1 MTRPCNRLWE
11 IDQYREG
18 RLSVHGANSF
28 RRHLRACADCRGQTE
43 RDEALRKLARQLP
56 DRGPADLAL
65 RRLKSRV
72 LRDTA
77 LGLPA
82 RPALGRRWRVAVSI
96 WALGVAAMLLVA
108 SRLAPR
114 ASVASSALGTTVT
127 RPAPEVPLGPVS
139 QALAGSVVAASGA
152 RWSQTRKGDFERVQL
167 DEGAIRV
174 HVRSQASGER
184 FLVMTPDG
192 EIEVRGTTFDA
203 SVEHGATKY
212 VHVDEGVVELRL
224 RDRGVTL
231 LFANETYNA
240 PAMAAVSGVSPRPQR
255 VPVPPPTPRV
265 PPAATHPEDD
275 DIAYTAAIDLLHQGR
290 FDQAASAFHAL
301 ALAAPG
307 TPQAED
313 ASFLEAVAIAR
324 AGRTDAA
331 ALAAEHYLASFPD
344 SFHRKEATIL
354 VIRAASE
361 RGDCGKARAMI
372 ASWKNDSLEPNLRS
386 ALGPCGGGLR

>member
-1 MTRPCNRLWE
+1 
-11 IDQYREG
+11 
-18 RLSVHGANSF
+18 
-28 RRHLRACADCRGQTE
+28 
-43 RDEALRKLARQLP
+43 
-56 DRGPADLAL
+56 
-65 RRLKSRV
+65 V

-82 RPALGRRWRVAVSI
+82 GPALGRRWRVAVSI
-96 WALGVAAMLLVA
+96 LALGVAAMLLVA

-114 ASVASSALGTTVT
+114 ASVASSSLRTTVT
-127 RPAPEVPLGPVS
+127 RPVPEVPLGPVS
-139 QALAGSVVAASGA
+139 EALAGSVVAASGA

-174 HVRSQASGER
+174 HVRSQVSGER

-192 EIEVRGTTFDA
+192 EIEVRGTTFDV

-212 VHVDEGVVELRL
+212 VHVDEGVVELRI
-224 RDRGVTL
+224 RDRGVTI

-240 PAMAAVSGVSPRPQR
+240 PAPAIATVSR
-255 VPVPPPTPRV
+255 VPARPPPVSVPPPAPRV
-265 PPAATHPEDD
+265 PRTATRSEDD
-275 DIAYTAAIDLLHQGR
+275 DIAYAAAIDLLHQGR
-290 FDQAASAFHAL
+290 SDQAASAFHAL

-344 SFHRKEATIL
+344 SFHRKEATTL

-361 RGDCGKARAMI
+361 LGDCGKARAMI
-372 ASWKNDSLEPNLRS
+372 ASWKDDSLEPNLRS
-386 ALGPCGGGLR
+386 ALGSCGGGPR